1 MIVVRVLLMSA
12 SFGDGHMQAANAVG
26 EALRRRGVTVKL
38 VDYTQWLNPALRSF
52 AKFSLIQGVQLAPA
66 LYEVF
71 YKSMSRLDRDSSLQR
86 RINRLGMA
94 KFKRCLKAYAPDVVV
109 STFPTPNGVMAQ
121 LREQGFT
128 RIPVAAVLT
137 DYTAHGQW
145 VQEHTKLY
153 FVATEQVKAEL
164 TALGV
169 ASERIVVSGMPIRTR
184 FEDSGA
190 RQALARRRELR
201 QAERLSAE
209 RPLVLLMGGGAGLV
223 ADVAEWMEV
232 MQATPVQFAVIC
244 GRNDKLY
251 RRLRPLHSD
260 RIRVLGYTTEM
271 ERWMAMADVVVTKP
285 GGITVAEALAMELP
299 MLLYHPIPGQEVC
312 NGQYVVDLGAA
323 RWVTDIQHA
332 AEELRQLQ
340 EHPDNLQAMR
350 RAARAAHRRGAA
362 GRIAEWLMRYAADE
376 AGTPMPV
383 IGQPGGWE

>member
-1 MIVVRVLLMSA
+1 MRVLLMSA
-12 SFGDGHMQAANAVG
+12 SFGDGHIQAANAVG
-26 EALRRRGVTVKL
+26 EALRRRGATVKL
-38 VDYTQWLNPALRSF
+38 VDYTEWLNPALRSF

-66 LYEVF
+66 LYEAF
-71 YKSMSRLDRDSSLQR
+71 YRSMSRLDPDSSLQR

-128 RIPVAAVLT
+128 SIPIVGVLT

-145 VQEHTKLY
+145 VQEHTDLY
-153 FVATEQVKAEL
+153 FVATETVGQEL
-164 TALGV
+164 HALGV
-169 ASERIVVSGMPIRTR
+169 PMERIVVSGMPIRSR
-184 FEDSGA
+184 FEQAGS
-190 RQALARRRELR
+190 RQSAARRRELR
-201 QAERLSAE
+201 SAERLDPE

-223 ADVAEWMEV
+223 ADVSDWIEV
-232 MQATPVQFAVIC
+232 MQASDLQFVVIC

-251 RRLRPLHSD
+251 RRLHGLHGE
-260 RIRVLGYTTEM
+260 RIRVLGYTTEV

-323 RWVTDIQHA
+323 RWIKDIQGA
-332 AEELRQLQ
+332 AEELNRLAA
-340 EHPDNLQAMR
+340 HPESLAAMR
-350 RAARAAHRRGAA
+350 AAARAAYRRGAA
-362 GRIAEWLMRYAADE
+362 GRIADTLIHTFADKPLHPL
-376 AGTPMPV
+376 PMV
-383 IGQPGGWE
+383 GDPGGWE